1 MEMEEGHRGR
11 VGRTWA
17 GAARARLRIGR
28 RRQQIMATDNR
39 RDAPAADE
47 EQHEGVR
54 KCVFACRRRGCRR
67 LPRLPPQERR
77 ERADERA

>member
-1 MEMEEGHRGR
+1 MGRSGNGGGPSGTRRTDLGRGR
-11 VGRTWA
+11 S
-17 GAARARLRIGR
+17 RIGR